1 MGQNQ
6 SIMDL
11 VQREISKETVTPYFI
26 EYFGQAPTHVAA
38 APGRVNLIG
47 EHTDYNNGFV
57 MPMALD
63 NHCVVAVAP
72 SPVGKHR
79 FCGSLGDQI
88 HEIAVED
95 ALVPGEP
102 FWSNYVRGVLANL
115 HRRGIEIGPVD
126 MLIDSN
132 VPAAAASPP
141 VPLLK
146 LPSVRRS
153 PLLPALK

>member
-72 SPVGKHR
+72 SP
-79 FCGSLGDQI
+79 
-88 HEIAVED
+88 
-95 ALVPGEP
+95 
-102 FWSNYVRGVLANL
+102 RGQT
-115 HRRGIEIGPVD
+115 
-126 MLIDSN
+126 
-132 VPAAAASPP
+132 
-141 VPLLK
+141 PLLRF
-146 LPSVRRS
+146 PG
-153 PLLPALK
+153 

>member
-6 SIMDL
+6 STMDL

-72 SPVGKHR
+72 SPWANTA
-79 FCGSLGDQI
+79 F
-88 HEIAVED
+88 AVPWVTRSMKLQWKTPWFP
-95 ALVPGEP
+95 ANRSGPIMSAA
-102 FWSNYVRGVLANL
+102 FWPTCTG
-115 HRRGIEIGPVD
+115 
-126 MLIDSN
+126 
-132 VPAAAASPP
+132 AA
-141 VPLLK
+141 
-146 LPSVRRS
+146 
-153 PLLPALK
+153 

>member
-1 MGQNQ
+1 
-6 SIMDL
+6 MDL

-72 SPVGKHR
+72 SPVSKHR

-95 ALVPGEP
+95 ALAAGRLVELETGMEEP
-102 FWSNYVRGVLANL
+102 VLSAVCA
-115 HRRGIEIGPVD
+115 HHKSKWI
-126 MLIDSN
+126 
-132 VPAAAASPP
+132 
-141 VPLLK
+141 
-146 LPSVRRS
+146 S
-153 PLLPALK
+153 PLMACFLEIVTAAGV